1 MQKQYY
7 FEFNRKKNAVLI
19 QERGVSFEQ
28 VITLIEQEDYVL
40 NIQNHPNQDKYPNQK
55 IYIVEIDGY
64 CYLVPCVIKE
74 DKVFLKTIIPIRKA
88 TKEYIKA
95 KGKKL

>member
-7 FEFNRKKNAVLI
+7 FEFNREKNAVLI

-74 DKVFLKTIIPIRKA
+74 DKVFLKTIIPSRKA